1 MHSVH
6 VDVLSDGACC
16 NFPCFQSKWVGI
28 VGKCGKAEQFYN
40 ASALGAG
47 FQFTKQWRSP
57 TLSVKCNRNSGVFT
71 EGWHQELG
79 KWEGCALA
87 LASHKTYGLE
97 KERKDIWD
105 NSLVSKIIALQTCE
119 PYFTSIKTWKQ
130 QKPGH
135 DSVLVAPALGK

>member
-47 FQFTKQWRSP
+47 FQFLNNEDLPLFQ
-57 TLSVKCNRNSGVFT
+57 LSAT
-71 EGWHQELG
+71 EI
-79 KWEGCALA
+79 
-87 LASHKTYGLE
+87 LASSLKG
-97 KERKDIWD
+97 DIR
-105 NSLVSKIIALQTCE
+105 N
-119 PYFTSIKTWKQ
+119 
-130 QKPGH
+130 
-135 DSVLVAPALGK
+135 